1 MYINLG
7 ERLND
12 EFYGD
17 NLFKDIANTYIQS
30 LYDANYD
37 GVEITYTNFCNET
50 VYKHNKNDIFF
61 EFKVIENISGIK
73 GILNIIQNDKIII
86 QYETNKK
93 ETKFI
98 LDCDAFVK
106 CDWILKKVAP

>member
-7 ERLND
+7 ERLNN

-17 NLFKDIANTYIQS
+17 NVFKEIANTYIQS

-50 VYKHNKNDIFF
+50 VYKHNKNDVFF
-61 EFKVIENISGIK
+61 EFKVKETLQGIRGIISVIF
-73 GILNIIQNDKIII
+73 NDKKIF

>member
-1 MYINLG
+1 MYFNEIC
-7 ERLND
+7 E
-12 EFYGD
+12 GD
-17 NLFKDIANTYIQS
+17 QIMTEWEKAQKGY

-50 VYKHNKNDIFF
+50 VYKHNKNDVFF
-61 EFKVIENISGIK
+61 EFKVKETLQGIRGIISVIF
-73 GILNIIQNDKIII
+73 NDKKFF

-98 LDCDAFVK
+98 LDCDTFVK